1 MARKPFIPYAPRPQG
16 WAAPLPRSKVE
27 AVAAD
32 RNGSVRE
39 VGKRHGVSRAT
50 VSRIRN
56 EGHWLFHGPNT
67 ELRKNG
73 VG

>member
-1 MARKPFIPYAPRPQG
+1 MAKQPFIPYAPRPDG
-16 WAAPLPRSKVE
+16 WVAPLSKSKAE

-39 VGKRHGVSRAT
+39 VAARHDVSRAT